1 MENNETITPV
11 SYLFYDILNHLKP
24 ILTVE
29 HELILFDKLKMAQEM
44 EEKMNKITWVDSTL
58 LVEKNK
64 TDYEELVNS
73 FEYYYTKKYKSWN
86 KTK

>member
-1 MENNETITPV
+1 MEKNETITPV
-11 SYLFYDILNHLKP
+11 SFLFYDILNHLKP

-29 HELILFDKLKMAQEM
+29 NELILFDKLKMAQEM
-44 EEKMNKITWVDSTL
+44 EEKMNKITWVDSAL

-73 FEYYYTKKYKSWN
+73 FAHYYTKKYKSWN